1 MNEVAIDGWGPCPEC
16 LVCVLHPTVEGNI
29 GRGGMGM

>member
-16 LVCVLHPTVEGNI
+16 LVCVLHPTVEGHI
-29 GRGGMGM
+29 GRRGMGM